1 MKEAS
6 RSGDDPPDSEGPP
19 GSGRPLGRRPTA
31 RVARGRLDV
40 RLFLILFGIN
50 LVTFGIAAALVVPR
64 LSAEREAQTRE
75 LTGELIQTLQATVRP
90 ERGANVSAILEWSG
104 WSEMQDAIL
113 VDANLT
119 ARSGVAGTTV
129 AAGIHLNPLGAI
141 RRDSGLDVAGILQTL
156 EQCLKLGQSLS
167 VAGGLTVPIRVRGSD
182 WGAFWFRM
190 PEESFLGEVSR
201 TLLPGFLLST
211 LLISLGTFATL
222 RRLVLSP
229 LDRLTDAA
237 RRVGRGDL
245 TVRVEEGRAMGEIE
259 ELMGSFNAMTSQ
271 VEGFNR
277 ELEVRVEKATA
288 KVREAQEAA
297 RIQQRLAAMGELA
310 AGIAHEINNPLGGL
324 QNAVRALARGGIDES
339 RQARYLELLGEGLE
353 RIEGTVGQVLRMAP
367 RETQPRRV
375 DLRDV
380 VRDAAALVAH
390 RARGE
395 NVQVSAELSGQAGI
409 EPDAVLNHGDGF
421 LVFGVRG
428 ELVQAALNLLVNA
441 LDALAGSGSGTSEA
455 EPRQQP
461 SRVFLELARAGDE
474 IHLAIRDNGPGA
486 APEDLERARDLFFT
500 TKDPGRGTGLG
511 LSIVHNI
518 CDTHGGRLE
527 LRSAPGE
534 GFTAALCLP
543 SLAGAEGAGAD
554 RSPEEP
560 GADGGART

>member
-1 MKEAS
+1 M
-6 RSGDDPPDSEGPP
+6 
-19 GSGRPLGRRPTA
+19 L
-31 RVARGRLDV
+31 
-40 RLFLILFGIN
+40 GIN

-64 LSAEREAQTRE
+64 LSEEREAHTRE

-90 ERGANVSAILEWSG
+90 ERGANVSAILQWSG

-113 VDANLT
+113 IDANLT
-119 ARSGVAGTTV
+119 ASSGLPGTMV
-129 AAGIHLNPLGAI
+129 GAGIHLNPLGAV
-141 RRDSGLDVAGILQTL
+141 RRDSRLDVAGILQTL
-156 EQCLKLGQSLS
+156 ERCLQIGQSLP

-229 LDRLTDAA
+229 LDRLTDAS

-245 TVRVEEGRAMGEIE
+245 TARVEEGRAMGEIE
-259 ELMGSFNAMTSQ
+259 ELMGSFNAMTSR

-277 ELEVRVEKATA
+277 ELEIRVERATA
-288 KVREAQEAA
+288 EVREVQEAA
-297 RIQQRLAAMGELA
+297 RIQHRLAAMGELA

-324 QNAVRALARGGIDES
+324 QNAVRALARGGIEES
-339 RQARYLELLGEGLE
+339 RQARYLEMLGEGLE

-367 RETQPRRV
+367 RDTEPRRV
-375 DLRDV
+375 DLRHV
-380 VRDAAALVAH
+380 VRDATALVAH

-395 NVQVSAELSGQAGI
+395 DVQVAAELSDGLKV
-409 EPDAVLNHGDGF
+409 EPDAVLDHGGEF

-428 ELVQAALNLLVNA
+428 ELVQAVLNLLVNA
-441 LDALAGSGSGTSEA
+441 LDALGGSGSEPSGTRAS
-455 EPRQQP
+455 QQGN
-461 SRVFLELARAGDE
+461 SIAIELFRVGDE
-474 IHLAIRDNGPGA
+474 IHLAIGDNGPGA
-486 APEDLERARDLFFT
+486 APEALERARDLFFT

-527 LRSAPGE
+527 LSSALGE
-534 GFTAALCLP
+534 GFKATLCLP
-543 SLAGAEGAGAD
+543 GIAGGAGTSAD
-554 RSPEEP
+554 PSTGES
-560 GADGGART
+560 GAGRGVQT

>member
-1 MKEAS
+1 MKDLP
-6 RSGDDPPDSEGPP
+6 RSEDEPPHLRRLAGRGP
-19 GSGRPLGRRPTA
+19 GLRTG
-31 RVARGRLDV
+31 RGRLDV
-40 RLFLILFGIN
+40 RLFLILLGIN
-50 LVTFGIAAALVVPR
+50 LVTFGVAAALVVPR
-64 LSAEREAQTRE
+64 LSAERETQTRE

-90 ERGANVSAILEWSG
+90 ERGANVAAILQWSG
-104 WSEMQDAIL
+104 WNEMEDAIL
-113 VDANLT
+113 INANLT
-119 ARSGVAGTTV
+119 ASSGVPGTTV
-129 AAGIHLNPLGAI
+129 GAGIHLNPLGAI
-141 RRDSGLDVAGILQTL
+141 RRDSGLDVAEILQTL
-156 EQCLKLGQSLS
+156 ELCLRMGQSRS
-167 VAGGLTVPIRVRGSD
+167 VAGGLTVPIRVRGND

-229 LDRLTDAA
+229 LERLTEAS

-245 TVRVEEGRAMGEIE
+245 TARVEEGRAVGEIE
-259 ELMGSFNAMTSQ
+259 ELMGSFNAMTAH

-288 KVREAQEAA
+288 EVRQAQEAA

-339 RQARYLELLGEGLE
+339 REARYLELLGEGLE

-367 RETQPRRV
+367 RDTEPRRV
-375 DLRDV
+375 DLREV
-380 VRDAAALVAH
+380 VRDAVALVAH
-390 RARGE
+390 RALGE
-395 NVQVSAELSGQAGI
+395 KVQITVELSGGKPL
-409 EPDAVLNHGDGF
+409 EPDEVLSHGSEF

-441 LDALAGSGSGTSEA
+441 LDALEGGSADSSESQA
-455 EPRQQP
+455 SQQP
-461 SRVFLELARAGDE
+461 RAVRIELLRQGDE
-474 IHLAIRDNGPGA
+474 VQLAIGDNGPGA
-486 APEDLERARDLFFT
+486 APEALERARDLFFT

-518 CDTHGGRLE
+518 CDTHSGRLE

-534 GFTAALCLP
+534 GFTAILCLP
-543 SLAGAEGAGAD
+543 GLAGDERTSAD
-554 RSPEEP
+554 SSPEEP
-560 GADGGART
+560 GANGGAPT